1 MKPGKPVTEIPNIE
15 GPRIGGE
22 SSVRSI
28 PTALSFLKFLLRKTF
43 PGTNS
48 SWSQIDAEV
57 HPRIIQGLV
66 ILTVISVLF
75 FPFWNV
81 WRFPSDFNSEVMQL
95 SNAVL
100 FLSQARASG
109 ADGLEFLDKQEQQW
123 REYSPSATI
132 LRRYTA
138 TSPLSSWLLYWT
150 YRIAGPGVKTQN
162 VLQGSLQ
169 LFTVGV
175 VFLLGWAMYGW
186 IPGLLSALFLSA
198 SLYFNILSKFGQNP
212 LTLLITFVATCS
224 FLLFFLAH
232 KNRSRAILFSA
243 FVALGFTCFN
253 GWMGII
259 SPPLILLTSV
269 CLFGSSVGL
278 PLLSRRAKAKEREGF
293 RFGLQTYF
301 MAGGVVL
308 VTFLLLCYLYSWFFK
323 LPLSLVFQYIHYL
336 SLVRGTEVAASGTMS
351 ARLELVPFVLHC
363 LFIGVIPFTQGL
375 LTHPHQSL
383 PGAPII
389 EPFVAVFF
397 LAGLVIALRKWTLGD
412 RLCLA
417 WVGIGLA
424 LPTGCHFF
432 LLVPAAIHDA
442 GAAGNRFACG
452 PGHSSHSH
460 ATSLV
465 PFVLHC
471 LFIGVIPF
479 TQGLLTHPHQ
489 SLPGAPIIEPFVAV
503 FFLAGLVIALR
514 KWTLGDRLCLA
525 WVGIGLPLP
534 TFFSWFQ
541 PRYTMLA
548 LPAIALLAARATP
561 PTVTRLQ
568 RFVST
573 FWTRLPQLAWGV
585 VLLGVTATLVS
596 SAYSYFG
603 KFASRDGYLLQSVGQ
618 AEVGQLVSRLARPE
632 DALVVLGD
640 KVLTNEKQL
649 FFNTGGQ
656 HYPFMFW
663 WDDLLSGTLGGRGE
677 LAWSRLGSWEQ
688 KVLKEKQKIF
698 YVFGVGPYYYEQPG
712 WNFYKQHDWSEFKQ
726 LHPKLDPIRTVYFK
740 SGIPALEI
748 YMVDRS
754 TPRYT
759 SLSKQGEPG
768 RLEFTSDRH
777 SRFDYLKIEG
787 ATRGLNWISQDQSVT
802 LPLASTP
809 GQTLTVTFGP
819 RSRSELSVSF
829 DSDRF
834 HRDVYQLENLTRD
847 PEKPRLVLNAER
859 GRLVYRISAPSKIEK
874 IRLIAMPNLH
884 HDVQRQNRFTIA
896 YSLDGSDYRPVWTEQ
911 SDGSGRWTRVIDQS
925 FPPYQSNEYWIEV
938 LREIR
943 PDVETVFIAFEL
955 SGKPKEVELWADAA
969 AGHPM
974 LISASF
980 DGSRLPTPACRKGF
994 NVVEIRGQ
1002 APETRLTLATSGGVK
1017 VPKVFEAEQALSF
1030 IGTNVE
1036 DADASQGRARFASVK
1051 SNLET
1056 TLLVYGPGEPI
1067 AEGHYVAEFSLKVAD
1082 NQNPDK
1088 IAVLDV
1094 YASRANQT
1102 LFVRELSVMATDLE
1116 TPGRYQKF
1124 YVPFQSR
1131 GDESFQY
1138 RVLWTRKADLWVD
1151 QIVVMDQVVLP
1162 EPLLEKVLVNRF
1174 EAEELP
1180 AFTGRIVEDG
1190 RASRSKARYASAGRD
1205 ARSLMVYG
1213 PGTTLPAGEYVAKF
1227 WLKVRKRTLEELVA
1241 VADVTATLKGQTAY
1255 TTKELAIRGTQFNKA
1270 QTYQDFSIVFQ
1281 TNGRETLQYRVLW
1294 PGKVDLWVDRV
1305 DVIPK

>member
-1 MKPGKPVTEIPNIE
+1 MLSSSLARPVRLALTAW
-15 GPRIGGE
+15 
-22 SSVRSI
+22 SFWTSRS
-28 PTALSFLKFLLRKTF
+28 T
-43 PGTNS
+43 
-48 SWSQIDAEV
+48 
-57 HPRIIQGLV
+57 
-66 ILTVISVLF
+66 
-75 FPFWNV
+75 
-81 WRFPSDFNSEVMQL
+81 
-95 SNAVL
+95 
-100 FLSQARASG
+100 
-109 ADGLEFLDKQEQQW
+109 QQW

-424 LPTGCHFF
+424 
-432 LLVPAAIHDA
+432 
-442 GAAGNRFACG
+442 
-452 PGHSSHSH
+452 
-460 ATSLV
+460 
-465 PFVLHC
+465 
-471 LFIGVIPF
+471 
-479 TQGLLTHPHQ
+479 
-489 SLPGAPIIEPFVAV
+489 
-503 FFLAGLVIALR
+503 
-514 KWTLGDRLCLA
+514 
-525 WVGIGLPLP
+525 LP